1 MISQKFEIIRRLES
15 GESQKAFIASY
26 KIASST
32 IYDTKK
38 QRDEL

>member
-1 MISQKFEIIRRLES
+1 MISQKFEIIMRIES
-15 GESQKAFIASY
+15 GESQKEVITSY

-38 QRDEL
+38 